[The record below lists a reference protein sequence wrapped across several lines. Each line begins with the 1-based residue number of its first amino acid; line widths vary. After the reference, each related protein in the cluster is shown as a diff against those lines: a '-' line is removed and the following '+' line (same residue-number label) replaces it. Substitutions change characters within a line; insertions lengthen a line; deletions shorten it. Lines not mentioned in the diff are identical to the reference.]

1 MAAGISVHRASA
13 FLDNDLPLA
22 TGTAPRSWGDGR
34 ITADNRFIEVTMR
47 WRGRV
52 TDVKRVNDG
61 LLTVGNDGGSD
72 LVAPVV
78 GRSFDV
84 VKRLPGGAWSVRFRE
99 GMAGTVT
106 WRGEALPLSRA
117 GELGACVDGDAMAL
131 PLTDDVTV
139 CLVVG
144 EHTLEV
150 RAVPKSRVVPVAA
163 FFDSLWANAATL
175 TMFAAAALIATTVLF
190 PVGMDDLDDE
200 LLTNPTRF
208 QTMIL
213 KPPPRDNAFL
223 ARLTTP
229 ASKPPAA
236 AKPEGTTGAMK
247 AKPTPGKGRVATVAP
262 DAPSD
267 EAVVQGTMAT
277 LFGDSGT
284 SGMTSVFNGD
294 IVGEALNAAL
304 GTIDGNRVAG
314 RGSAGLGLRGGAPG
328 GGGAPTGTLGTNR
341 NSARGR
347 SSRPHHQHQPGAHP
361 PDGLPR
367 RRHHPP
373 RRPRAR
379 GSGSLLLRNP
389 AGDEPG
395 SDRQG
400 GHAMGHQRRG
410 AGHPVEQCRQP
421 DRQRRPRRL
430 SVDPHQH
437 LGVPQAKGWRRRRR
451 QLPVRLQAGGLGLSG
466 PISPA
471 GPSPTTGDGRWK

>member
-347 SSRPHHQHQPGAHP
+347 SSGEVDYGSEGGDVGAKVDRTISISQGPIH
-361 PDGLPR
+361 LT
-367 RRHHPP
+367 
-373 RRPRAR
+373 
-379 GSGSLLLRNP
+379 GSLDADIIRRVVREH
-389 AGDEPG
+389 AGQVRYCYETQLAMSPGLTGKVVMRWVINDEGRVTQSSSADNQTG
-395 SDRQG
+395 SAALEGCLSTRINTWVFPKPKG
-400 GHAMGHQRRG
+400 GGVVVVNYPFVFKS
-410 AGHPVEQCRQP
+410 AG
-421 DRQRRPRRL
+421 
-430 SVDPHQH
+430 
-437 LGVPQAKGWRRRRR
+437 
-451 QLPVRLQAGGLGLSG
+451 
-466 PISPA
+466 
-471 GPSPTTGDGRWK
+471 

>member
-61 LLTVGNDGGSD
+61 LLTVGNLGGND

-78 GRSFDV
+78 GGSFDV
-84 VKRLPGGAWSVRFRE
+84 VKRLPDGAWSVRFRD
-99 GMAGTVT
+99 GMTGTVT

-117 GELGACVDGDAMAL
+117 GDLGASLDGDAMAM

-163 FFDSLWANAATL
+163 SFDSLWANGATL

-247 AKPTPGKGRVATVAP
+247 AKPTPDKGRVATVAP

-284 SGMTSVFNGD
+284 SGMASVFNGD

-347 SSRPHHQHQPGAHP
+347 SSGEVDYGSEGGDVGAKVDRTISISQGPIH
-361 PDGLPR
+361 LT
-367 RRHHPP
+367 
-373 RRPRAR
+373 
-379 GSGSLLLRNP
+379 GSLDADIIRRVVREHAGQVRYCYETQLAMSPGLTGKVVMRWVINDEGRVTQSSSADNQTGSAALEGCLSTRIKTWVFPKPKGGGVVVVNYPFVFKP
-389 AGDEPG
+389 AG
-395 SDRQG
+395 
-400 GHAMGHQRRG
+400 
-410 AGHPVEQCRQP
+410 
-421 DRQRRPRRL
+421 
-430 SVDPHQH
+430 
-437 LGVPQAKGWRRRRR
+437 
-451 QLPVRLQAGGLGLSG
+451 
-466 PISPA
+466 
-471 GPSPTTGDGRWK
+471 